1 MTWVVHSDWLER
13 QFDGTQALDLDSAAG
28 GSTIN
33 MGIVTESSI
42 NPDTNNL
49 FTGLTAVG
57 TGTGWSGPV
66 ALSNITC
73 GLNGSNNLVFDADDP
88 AVIAQ
93 DAGSGFSNGRSLVLY
108 ETTNNFIIAHHTE
121 AAAFGNVSGTITIT
135 LDANGIWVL
144 TI

>member
-13 QFDGTQALDLDSAAG
+13 QFDGTQALDLDAALA

-33 MGIVTESSI
+33 MGIVTEASI
-42 NPDTNNL
+42 NPDTNAL
-49 FTGLTAVG
+49 YTGLTAVA
-57 TGTGWSGPV
+57 TATGWAGPV
-66 ALSNITC
+66 ALANISC

-93 DAGSGFSNGRSLVLY
+93 DASGFANARSLVLY
-108 ETTNNFIIAHHTE
+108 ETTNNYIIAHHTE
-121 AAAFGNVSGTITIT
+121 GSVFGNVSGSITIT
-135 LDANGIWVL
+135 LNANGIWVL